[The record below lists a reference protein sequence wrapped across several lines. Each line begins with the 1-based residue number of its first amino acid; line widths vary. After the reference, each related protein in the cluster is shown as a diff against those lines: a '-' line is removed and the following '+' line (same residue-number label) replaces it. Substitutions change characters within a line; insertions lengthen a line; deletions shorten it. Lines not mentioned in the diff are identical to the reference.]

1 MQYILVIN
9 KEQGKLR
16 EGLKCSLEE
25 SIQELGDLFG
35 EGGVR
40 GPINDRGEE
49 ELAMPPFKAGLSNPP
64 FDSRE

>member
-1 MQYILVIN
+1 MRVCAKGMWPWARMQYILVIN

-16 EGLKCSLEE
+16 EGLNCSLEE

-49 ELAMPPFKAGLSNPP
+49 VGDATF
-64 FDSRE
+64 

>member
-1 MQYILVIN
+1 ML
-9 KEQGKLR
+9 
-16 EGLKCSLEE
+16 
-25 SIQELGDLFG
+25 LGRKHSG
-35 EGGVR
+35 TGGSVWGGGGVR